1 MLKLVNGHGQ
11 AGADKG
17 IWKMNDQPASEQ
29 SDSDE
34 TPAMTSELSVED
46 GADSANA
53 CTSVASSASEVPLT
67 KRQRRAAWTLSAA
80 AFLLSYVL
88 TAGPAVFL
96 MDRFKLSMVSRILE
110 LLYAPLVLVVKANV
124 PIIGPLIKAYI
135 ELFR

>member
-1 MLKLVNGHGQ
+1 
-11 AGADKG
+11 
-17 IWKMNDQPASEQ
+17 MNDPSTSKQ

-34 TPAMTSELSVED
+34 TTAVTSAFNAED

-80 AFLLSYVL
+80 AFLLSYIL

-110 LLYAPLVLVVKANV
+110 LLYAPLVLIVKANV
-124 PIIGPLIKAYI
+124 PVIGPLIKAYI

>member
-11 AGADKG
+11 AEANKG
-17 IWKMNDQPASEQ
+17 TWKMNDQPASEQ

-34 TPAMTSELSVED
+34 TPAMTSELKAED
-46 GADSANA
+46 EADSSNES
-53 CTSVASSASEVPLT
+53 TSVASSASEVPLT
-67 KRQRRAAWTLSAA
+67 RRQRRAAWTLSAA
-80 AFLLSYVL
+80 SFLLSYIL

-124 PIIGPLIKAYI
+124 PVIGPLIKAYI